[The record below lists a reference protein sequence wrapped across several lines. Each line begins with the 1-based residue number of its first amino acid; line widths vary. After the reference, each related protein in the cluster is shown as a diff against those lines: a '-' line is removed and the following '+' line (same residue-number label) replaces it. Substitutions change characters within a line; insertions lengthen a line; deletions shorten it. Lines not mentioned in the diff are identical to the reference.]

1 MTFLSYK
8 LPKGAPFEFVWFP
21 TCDRCGLTLDPV
33 PHVDGR
39 HGRMRAA
46 VEAAG
51 WRYQR
56 EHPLDT
62 CAACLTVGRRNGTLA
77 DADAPT

>member
-8 LPKGAPFEFVWFP
+8 LPKGAPFEFIWFP
-21 TCDRCGLTLDPV
+21 TCDRCGALLDPV
-33 PHVDGR
+33 PHVIDR
-39 HGRMRAA
+39 QARMKAMA
-46 VEAAG
+46 QAAG

-62 CAACLTVGRRNGTLA
+62 CASCLVLEREGRVYG
-77 DADAPT
+77 